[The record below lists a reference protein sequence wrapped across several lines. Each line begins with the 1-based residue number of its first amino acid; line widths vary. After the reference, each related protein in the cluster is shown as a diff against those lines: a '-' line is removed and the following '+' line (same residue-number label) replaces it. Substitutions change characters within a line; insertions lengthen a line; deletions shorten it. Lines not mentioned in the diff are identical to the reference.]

1 MLFMLDV
8 RCYIMTK
15 CMYSVS
21 KVESIEIKPTVISKA
36 CTNLNAA
43 ARAGGLGQL
52 TRFNGSDTGGDD
64 DAGEHCA
71 SGGSGVPRLVGQGT
85 RLHARSHVH
94 VRTRVRPPSSLGSTS
109 MPLIVEVSRR
119 WSVAGTTLFS
129 GLDYLNSNA
138 MQRIKTFQ
146 DRLTKRDP

>member
-1 MLFMLDV
+1 
-8 RCYIMTK
+8 MTK
-15 CMYSVS
+15 CTYSVS

-52 TRFNGSDTGGDD
+52 TRFNGSDTGGGD

-94 VRTRVRPPSSLGSTS
+94 VRTRVRHLIPPSSQGTAHRGSSFGYRAGGAWRERRCSRVWTTS
-109 MPLIVEVSRR
+109 TAMPCSASRPSR
-119 WSVAGTTLFS
+119 TGSP
-129 GLDYLNSNA
+129 NA
-138 MQRIKTFQ
+138 TP
-146 DRLTKRDP
+146 DHTPLCY